1 MTNTII
7 LFNEFFG
14 ICPYYLSNL
23 AHTVNALPGI
33 EVDCAFHHHG
43 QGPTIMFNVKEMNN
57 KGLFFLTRC
66 IDKRYFKWGRF
77 WDIKLSV
84 GDQYQER
91 KLPIIYELST
101 TSVDYEKSIKDLVDN
116 LNYHFHHEN
125 FMKYYDINKD
135 DFKWIDTVI
144 ENRNNLINILI

>member
-1 MTNTII
+1 MIS
-7 LFNEFFG
+7 LFDLFHG
-14 ICPYYLSNL
+14 KSPYYLLDL
-23 AHTVNALPGI
+23 AHTVNALPGVKV
-33 EVDCAFHHHG
+33 EHAFHHSN
-43 QGPTIMFNVKEMNN
+43 QGPTILFSVDEMCH

-66 IDKRYFKWGRF
+66 IDKRYFKWGNF

-84 GDQYQER
+84 GDQYCDK

-101 TSVDYEKSIKDLVDN
+101 TSVDFEKSIKELVDN

-125 FMKYYDINKD
+125 FMEYYELKKD

-144 ENRNNLINILI
+144 ENRNNKINQILI